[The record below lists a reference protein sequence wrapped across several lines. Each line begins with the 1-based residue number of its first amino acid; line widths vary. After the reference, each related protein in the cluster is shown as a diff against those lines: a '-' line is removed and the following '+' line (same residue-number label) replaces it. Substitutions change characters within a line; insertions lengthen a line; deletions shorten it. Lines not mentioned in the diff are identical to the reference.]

1 MAHIDYIEAARYKA
15 QMDAFS
21 RLMEHLKGGNIELTD
36 EEKRNA
42 RNQIMDMSE
51 TMKKQEE
58 QIKKFYEFFDM
69 LYHFLP
75 KPMTIHDKIY

>member
-1 MAHIDYIEAARYKA
+1 MARIDYFEAARYKA

-51 TMKKQEE
+51 TMTKQGDE
-58 QIKKFYEFFDM
+58 IKKFYEFFNT
-69 LYHFLP
+69 LYNFLP
-75 KPMTIHDKIY
+75 KPMTVHDRIY